1 MRTRSRG
8 RAPTSSRSRSRRAQ
22 QPGIAEPA
30 HPRVP
35 APMCSTAAGFR
46 HHDGRRV
53 SRVGLLA
60 PRGCAAR
67 GGLPA
72 LRAVGHRPQVR
83 RRHAR
88 PRHRRPRPR
97 ERPGHDGDRESRAR
111 HVGAAGHR
119 RRRDRDPDDGRE
131 RLRDLPVDGRGV
143 HRLQRVSITE
153 ENPALVPPGFVD
165 DPSATSCVVRSP
177 NSPDDRPLPV
187 IKTANGFSATVTH
200 QSIATCT
207 MVNRGPPAPAIDIQ
221 KETNGSHAD
230 APPGP
235 FVPPATRSRGRIS

>member
-1 MRTRSRG
+1 MRCTRRPSGSAR
-8 RAPTSSRSRSRRAQ
+8 RRSVTVRKYVDVTPD
-22 QPGIAEPA
+22 PGTDDL
-30 HPRVP
+30 VP
-35 APMCSTAAGFR
+35 ASDRDMTATASPVPATWVLPATGAGATATQTTDANGFATFQWTAAAST
-46 HHDGRRV
+46 D
-53 SRVGLLA
+53 S
-60 PRGCAAR
+60 
-67 GGLPA
+67 
-72 LRAVGHRPQVR
+72 
-83 RRHAR
+83 
-88 PRHRRPRPR
+88 
-97 ERPGHDGDRESRAR
+97 S
-111 HVGAAGHR
+111 
-119 RRRDRDPDDGRE
+119 
-131 RLRDLPVDGRGV
+131 
-143 HRLQRVSITE
+143 VSITE